1 MPRLTLD
8 TRVHA
13 ALETAWQVLVDRA
26 EHPASYDADVI
37 EARVTESLGD
47 GFLQEL
53 RSKGMVLK
61 QRVTLDKERGE
72 VRYQILEHPLH
83 TGVLRTRVQP
93 TSVQSPVA
101 PLVLTITFDWT
112 PSGAGEHRLQD
123 TQYRTEVERE
133 LVALKHR
140 AEELEKSA

>member
-1 MPRLTLD
+1 MPRLFLD

-26 EHPASYDADVI
+26 EHPASYLPEVADVK
-37 EARVTESLGD
+37 VTESLGD

-53 RSKGMVLK
+53 RTREMVIK

-83 TGVLRTRVQP
+83 SGVLRTRVQP

-101 PLVLTITFDWT
+101 PLVLTISFDWT
-112 PSGAGEHRLQD
+112 PSGAPEHRLPD
-123 TQYRTEVERE
+123 TQYRAEVERE
-133 LVALKHR
+133 LVALKKR
-140 AEELEKSA
+140 AEELEQSA